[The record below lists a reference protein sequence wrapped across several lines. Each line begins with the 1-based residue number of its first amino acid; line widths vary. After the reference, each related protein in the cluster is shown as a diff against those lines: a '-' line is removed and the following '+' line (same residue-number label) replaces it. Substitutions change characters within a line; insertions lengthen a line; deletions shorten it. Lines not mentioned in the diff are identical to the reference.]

1 MKIEIY
7 TDGSCSK
14 NNVDNLEQEDK
25 GGYGFCIIVDGEKH
39 IESSRCYSH
48 TTNNR
53 MEMRAI
59 IDSLQYCFENFSHSE
74 EIVVYTDSAL
84 IVNTINQKWYKKWM
98 INGWRKSDRTAVKNP
113 DLWKEL
119 LHMNGNAVINGKVHF
134 EKVKGHNGVDYN
146 ERADY
151 LANLWRTKSDENF
164 IVDKK

>member
-25 GGYGFCIIVDGEKH
+25 GGYGYCIIKDGEK
-39 IESSRCYSH
+39 IAESSKCYAN

-59 IDSLQYCFENFSHSE
+59 IDSLKYCFENYPND

-98 INGWRKSDRTAVKNP
+98 INGWRKSDRTPVKNP

-119 LHMNGNAVINGKVHF
+119 LHMNSNAVINGKVKI
-134 EKVKGHNGVDYN
+134 EKVKGHSNVDYN
-146 ERADY
+146 NRADY
-151 LANLWRTKSDENF
+151 LANLWRTKNDEDF
-164 IVDKK
+164 IIDKK